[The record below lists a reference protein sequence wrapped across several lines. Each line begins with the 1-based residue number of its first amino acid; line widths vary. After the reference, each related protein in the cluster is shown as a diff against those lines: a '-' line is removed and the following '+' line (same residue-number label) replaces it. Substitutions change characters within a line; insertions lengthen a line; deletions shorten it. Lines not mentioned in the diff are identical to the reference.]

1 MISKL
6 FSSGST
12 EQLRKD
18 TIAQVDAILKELEH
32 VKKENKL
39 LTELVS
45 DQQLTL
51 NIIIAA
57 NQAMSEDINS
67 IYALLGAQK
76 SGNSSKYFKF
86 TFNSSEDDDLP
97 N

>member
-1 MISKL
+1 MILDFDLVGNVISV
-6 FSSGST
+6 S
-12 EQLRKD
+12 
-18 TIAQVDAILKELEH
+18 QVRSAW
-32 VKKENKL
+32 